1 MIEILTSVQGSVA
14 VIEVKGR
21 VDSTTASQLGEE
33 LSSQITAGHRF
44 LVLDLVTVEYM
55 SSAGLRELVNAY
67 KKITRLAGD
76 LRLVQPSERV
86 EEILAIAGLDSVFQV
101 FSSQAAAVSS
111 F

>member
-1 MIEILTSVQGSVA
+1 MEILTSAQGNVS

-21 VDSTTASQLGEE
+21 VDTTTAPQLGEALNE
-33 LSSQITAGHRF
+33 QIGAGHRF
-44 LVLDLVTVEYM
+44 LVLDLVNVDYM

-67 KKITRLAGD
+67 KKASRLAGD

-86 EEILAIAGLDSVFQV
+86 QEILEIAGLDSVFRV
-101 FSSQAAAVSS
+101 FPSQADAISS